1 MGQYFKPFV
10 ERNGKIEVFHG
21 HKFVA
26 LDPDYFSGIKLTEH
40 SWLLNPF
47 VLAVAKRIYQKPC
60 RVAWVGDYAEDD
72 DLPVIAEHAG
82 EAAYSLKGA
91 YRKYPGRKLKETD
104 FSMRGKFLVNHT
116 QKKYVDIDAFAEAT
130 DDDGWVLNPPPLFT
144 AIGNGR
150 GAGDYYGKNQKKVGA
165 WALDVLSIED
175 AAPKGYD
182 EDAETL
188 FYPC

>member
-1 MGQYFKPFV
+1 M
-10 ERNGKIEVFHG
+10 
-21 HKFVA
+21 
-26 LDPDYFSGIKLTEH
+26 KLTEH

-47 VLAVAKRIYQKPC
+47 VLAVAKRIYQKLC

-72 DLPVIAEHAG
+72 DLPVIAKHAG

-130 DDDGWVLNPPPLFT
+130 DNDGWVLNPLPLFT

-150 GAGDYYGKNQKKVGA
+150 GGGDYYGKNQKKVGRVGVGRHFYRGRSSRWICTGKYA
-165 WALDVLSIED
+165 VLFRAIDDGEALPPPFGFLQ
-175 AAPKGYD
+175 
-182 EDAETL
+182 L
-188 FYPC
+188 LN